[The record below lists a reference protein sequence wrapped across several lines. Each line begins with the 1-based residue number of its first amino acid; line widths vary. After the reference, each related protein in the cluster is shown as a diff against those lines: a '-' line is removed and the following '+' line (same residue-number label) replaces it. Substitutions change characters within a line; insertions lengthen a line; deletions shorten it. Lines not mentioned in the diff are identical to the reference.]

1 MKFLDLLFRSSYL
14 RSFSPFVS
22 RLCRKIGGHKGT
34 LLLVNNLTNILFLSK
49 KSKSCTNVSSCT
61 IFLSHE
67 TSETRMIGMSKI
79 VETSA
84 SNWKEEVLES
94 EDLVVVEFW
103 HPQCPFCKML
113 EPIYNELSKEYV
125 GELRFAKFN
134 VLKTQKNQE
143 LAAEYGIMSTPTL
156 KFFCGGRPIQDIVGA
171 LSKDY
176 LRQGIEFAIK
186 KHRDCAKN
194 STPLR
199 LPYIS

>member
-1 MKFLDLLFRSSYL
+1 
-14 RSFSPFVS
+14 
-22 RLCRKIGGHKGT
+22 
-34 LLLVNNLTNILFLSK
+34 
-49 KSKSCTNVSSCT
+49 
-61 IFLSHE
+61 
-67 TSETRMIGMSKI
+67 MIGMSRI
-79 VETSA
+79 VETNA

-94 EDLVVVEFW
+94 KELVVVEFW

-113 EPIYNELSKEYV
+113 EPIYSELSKEYS
-125 GELRFAKFN
+125 GKLKFAEIN
-134 VLKTQKNQE
+134 VLKTQENQE

-176 LRQGIEFAIK
+176 LRQGIEFAIQ
-186 KHRDCAKN
+186 KHRECADR